1 MDAIPFAPRRRFF
14 FAAPAPARQLVR
26 PNPRPRPRPPA
37 SPARPLPKKIRGALS
52 GLSLGVFFCIFS
64 RGVPPDCGLA
74 ENRPP
79 VVLISG
85 ASWLARRRRPE
96 YHLGA
101 VLPVYGHCGAS
112 FLGVFSVRQKKS
124 RQKSKTAANP
134 TLTIRAPH
142 ETNIRDPSASV
153 LSSPAAESARVGS
166 WGARR
171 FAEAIGR
178 AFIFFCDIIFLQV

>member
-37 SPARPLPKKIRGALS
+37 NPARPLPKKIRGALS

-85 ASWLARRRRPE
+85 GARLALPGRPE
-96 YHLGA
+96 HHLGA
-101 VLPVYGHCGAS
+101 IAPVCGRCAAS
-112 FLGVFSVRQKKS
+112 LAGIFALRSKKPRQKP
-124 RQKSKTAANP
+124 KTAPNP